1 MAKWEKG
8 ILDML
13 SGSIGNVVV
22 SSWKGIPYI
31 RSKPSGNTSNTPAQ
45 QRQRSKFGVVIKF
58 VNQLKPVINRGFKY
72 NTDRMTELN
81 SATSYLMKHAF
92 VFEDDVPVLDYP
104 AVLVTRGGLPKP
116 EDASAERDGKAIA
129 LQWTMRENTGT
140 KRKDDYLLAVAY
152 DAKNERA
159 YCEVDTNVHRHHEQY
174 AFTPDGA
181 PAGQPLHV
189 YLAFADAGGG
199 DACDSMYLGEVG

>member
-1 MAKWEKG
+1 MAKWKKG
-8 ILDML
+8 LLGKL

-81 SATSYLMKHAF
+81 SATSYLMKHAMKGD
-92 VFEDDVPVLDYP
+92 EDTPTLDYP
-104 AVLVTRGGLPKP
+104 AVLVARGSLPGP
-116 EDASAERDGKAIA
+116 ADASAERDGKAIT
-129 LQWTMRENTGT
+129 LQWTMRENAGT
-140 KRKDDYLLAVAY
+140 KRKDDYLVAVAY

-159 YCEVDTNVHRHHEQY
+159 YCEVATNVHRQDEQY
-174 AFTPDGA
+174 TFTPDGA
-181 PAGQPLHV
+181 PDGQPLHI

-199 DACDSMYLGEVG
+199 DACDSMYLGEI